1 MRLNQF
7 LKLGIDRQTAIE
19 NLRVLFGWSKDSTM
33 PLLYAR
39 AVFES
44 GLADVWRK
52 NFDDR
57 VDILRAL
64 ITERAFPEAPNA
76 KDLAERL
83 SRQRKSGTENG

>member
-1 MRLNQF
+1 VRLNQF
-7 LKLGIDRQTAIE
+7 LKLGIDRQTAVE
-19 NLRVLFGWSKDSTM
+19 NLRVLFGWSKNSTM

-52 NFDDR
+52 DLDDR

-64 ITERAFPEAPNA
+64 ITERAFPEASSANGLTMP
-76 KDLAERL
+76 
-83 SRQRKSGTENG
+83 RQKKSGKEND

>member
-1 MRLNQF
+1 M
-7 LKLGIDRQTAIE
+7 DRQTAVE
-19 NLRVLFGWSKDSTM
+19 NLRVLFGWSRESTM

-52 NFDDR
+52 EFDER

-64 ITERAFPEAPNA
+64 ITERAFPEAQNA
-76 KDLAERL
+76 TGRATDSSNELWKT
-83 SRQRKSGTENG
+83 S